1 MRTIAHLLRTA
12 DPLVDE
18 PIWSPHERLIVRQ
31 IVLEHSRM
39 AKPSNAWSRR
49 PFVVTLATL
58 CLVLLAGV
66 TIVPRIWSP
75 AVQAAVRFEV
85 RLAELSPGPGLQ
97 QVSVPTPSG
106 TIYLHQ
112 EVIATNI
119 DIRSARVVPAN
130 SPSTFNVEITFSPSG
145 AENMSRA
152 TREHVGRPLAI
163 LLDGKV
169 VMAPT
174 LRSTISTLAVI
185 TGDYTRAE
193 ADRIASGMIGR

>member
-97 QVSVPTPSG
+97 QVSVPTPFKWSFNRLLSHRKRYWLSELPFC
-106 TIYLHQ
+106 IIRRLPLQ
-112 EVIATNI
+112 SLALIQALMVMPAVMLRLAELATVT
-119 DIRSARVVPAN
+119 DC
-130 SPSTFNVEITFSPSG
+130 
-145 AENMSRA
+145 
-152 TREHVGRPLAI
+152 
-163 LLDGKV
+163 
-169 VMAPT
+169 
-174 LRSTISTLAVI
+174 
-185 TGDYTRAE
+185 
-193 ADRIASGMIGR
+193 